1 MDEKFFELEN
11 KEIEA
16 FFSNNDK
23 RIRDNRL
30 LLRATEILRD
40 GMLYFNNK
48 SIKNITNI
56 KKGVI
61 CRKKSPMGNLIKVLA
76 EVICTKSIIGLNN
89 SLTYKVSGIL
99 EFINNSVNRKK
110 IYDTINLLNKLNIE
124 KNRKN
129 PTIYCVNDSFLEFS
143 YIETIDPNKEGI
155 VYSIA
160 TQLTEVSLQVF
171 FIEAIVNRYS
181 KKININDVIDKFI
194 KNVPGSSFPLY
205 NSWDIT
211 EIKNKNN
218 ARIYN
223 IAIDPS
229 GEDDVIEFENM
240 YATIVFEDT
249 EDRIN
254 NNKTFVYID
263 MRIDLGYTISYVDLA
278 EIEDVLDRMGNELR
292 KLLGFE
298 RSYNS
303 VFLAVDFG
311 KNNDRIKIES
321 SLCFNNKKFDL
332 EWIIKTYILVLKNAY
347 CYIRGEIYDF

>member
-1 MDEKFFELEN
+1 MV
-11 KEIEA
+11 
-16 FFSNNDK
+16 
-23 RIRDNRL
+23 
-30 LLRATEILRD
+30 
-40 GMLYFNNK
+40 
-48 SIKNITNI
+48 KN
-56 KKGVI
+56 
-61 CRKKSPMGNLIKVLA
+61 S
-76 EVICTKSIIGLNN
+76 
-89 SLTYKVSGIL
+89 
-99 EFINNSVNRKK
+99 
-110 IYDTINLLNKLNIE
+110 
-124 KNRKN
+124 KN
-129 PTIYCVNDSFLEFS
+129 PTIFCVNDSFLEFS
-143 YIETIDPNKEGI
+143 YIETIDPNEEGI
-155 VYSIA
+155 SYSIA

-171 FIEAIVNRYS
+171 FIEAMVNRYS
-181 KKININDVIDKFI
+181 KKININDVIDKVI

-205 NSWDIT
+205 NSWNIT

-303 VFLAVDFG
+303 VLQ
-311 KNNDRIKIES
+311 
-321 SLCFNNKKFDL
+321 
-332 EWIIKTYILVLKNAY
+332 
-347 CYIRGEIYDF
+347 